1 MRTLILWGGFLVAGL
16 AMPLFVLGCAQKTF
30 ADCSSSHSCP
40 AEAGADATDEEVVF
54 VGPPDS
60 VAIAM
65 PESGADAAADTA
77 LEPNVGAEQAA
88 SPEAGGCAGGSLLCN
103 GACVPSDPHN
113 CGTCGHDCTSLLNV
127 AGTVMCL
134 GGVCTFDTSACKA
147 GFAHCAGSPDLGCE
161 TNLAT
166 QSNCGACGNACVQST
181 PICAASAA
189 SYGCVSGCQAP
200 TPTACGSACVNTADD
215 AQNCGACGKV
225 CTTGVAHATPT
236 CSGGTC
242 GYQCDASDPNACGG
256 GCVDFNTDG
265 SNCGSCGKAC
275 TGGTTCQGGGC
286 ACSGGTHDCSGT
298 CVSNTS
304 TASCG
309 TTSCTACTVPANGIS
324 TCNGTACGVACNSGY
339 SPCGNTCVD
348 ETLNGNCGGCGNTCA
363 VSCTNSQCLRATAVV
378 AGAEHTCA
386 LLSNGT
392 VECWGGNEYGQL
404 GYTTTQM
411 CGTTA
416 CSLSPHVVPG
426 LTGVASI
433 SSSNLHTC
441 VVLTSGAVN
450 CWGWNANGQIGLP
463 SGGASAS
470 PVAVSG
476 ITSAVAVVAG
486 YESTCALISGGT
498 VECWGDNNVGQLGTG
513 SLTLT
518 QSSSPVQVTGL
529 SNATAI
535 ALGQLHAC
543 ALRSD
548 QTVVCWG
555 DDGNDELGS
564 TPMSCDAN
572 NDSCSPSPVPATGVA
587 GVTALASGNL
597 LTCVLAAGNVTQCW
611 GYSQAGLGD
620 QAATTTS
627 YMPITVATS
636 DSPAGLA
643 VGDAGA
649 CLLLSGGAAA
659 CWGLGPLGSVS
670 TPTPVANLTNATA
683 LAVGNT
689 HACALLSGGTASC
702 WGDNSYGQL
711 GNGTGNASSTPTPV
725 VW

>member
-1 MRTLILWGGFLVAGL
+1 M
-16 AMPLFVLGCAQKTF
+16 
-30 ADCSSSHSCP
+30 
-40 AEAGADATDEEVVF
+40 
-54 VGPPDS
+54 
-60 VAIAM
+60 
-65 PESGADAAADTA
+65 
-77 LEPNVGAEQAA
+77 
-88 SPEAGGCAGGSLLCN
+88 
-103 GACVPSDPHN
+103 
-113 CGTCGHDCTSLLNV
+113 
-127 AGTVMCL
+127 
-134 GGVCTFDTSACKA
+134 
-147 GFAHCAGSPDLGCE
+147 
-161 TNLAT
+161 
-166 QSNCGACGNACVQST
+166 
-181 PICAASAA
+181 
-189 SYGCVSGCQAP
+189 
-200 TPTACGSACVNTADD
+200 
-215 AQNCGACGKV
+215 
-225 CTTGVAHATPT
+225 
-236 CSGGTC
+236 
-242 GYQCDASDPNACGG
+242 
-256 GCVDFNTDG
+256 
-265 SNCGSCGKAC
+265 
-275 TGGTTCQGGGC
+275 
-286 ACSGGTHDCSGT
+286 
-298 CVSNTS
+298 
-304 TASCG
+304 
-309 TTSCTACTVPANGIS
+309 
-324 TCNGTACGVACNSGY
+324 
-339 SPCGNTCVD
+339 
-348 ETLNGNCGGCGNTCA
+348 
-363 VSCTNSQCLRATAVV
+363 
-378 AGAEHTCA
+378 
-386 LLSNGT
+386 
-392 VECWGGNEYGQL
+392 ECWGGNEFGQL

-416 CSLSPHVVPG
+416 CSLSPHVVSG

-441 VVLTSGAVN
+441 VVLTSGAVK

-463 SGGASAS
+463 AGGASTS
-470 PVAVSG
+470 PVAVAG
-476 ITSAVAVVAG
+476 ITSAIAVVAG
-486 YESTCALISGGT
+486 YGGTCALISGGT

-564 TPMSCDAN
+564 APMSCDAN
-572 NDSCSPSPVPATGVA
+572 NDSCSPSPVPVTGVA

-627 YMPITVATS
+627 YTPITVATS

-659 CWGLGPLGSVS
+659 CWGLAPLGSVS
-670 TPTPVANLTNATA
+670 TPTPVPNLTNATG
-683 LAVGNT
+683 LTVGNT